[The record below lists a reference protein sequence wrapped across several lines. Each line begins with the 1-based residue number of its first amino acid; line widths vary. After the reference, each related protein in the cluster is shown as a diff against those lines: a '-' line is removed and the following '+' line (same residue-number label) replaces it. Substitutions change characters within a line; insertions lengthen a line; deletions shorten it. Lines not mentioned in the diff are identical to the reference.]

1 MVVVDALTVAADE
14 PVRPAE
20 IREELERVLGSPEFR
35 ASPRRKQ
42 MLGYLVEEVLAGR
55 SAMLKGYAI
64 GVSVFQRGED
74 FDAQADPVVRLEAR
88 RLRRDLD
95 SYYVSEGRWNPLR
108 ISIPKGNYA
117 PVVYRSEQDYPAPE
131 TAATVSAAGRAIEE
145 QPPAQPQLRATREN
159 VSWGRRLAPAVALLA
174 LTALVATGMW
184 MRRQEVPGAQPL
196 AQGPSVMVLPF
207 EVAGGTSENLFLAA
221 GMADQIVTD
230 LSRFPDFRIYLP
242 AAGLQDNSSEDAL
255 AAGSRGGV
263 SYVVSGR
270 VSSEAGKIRISARL
284 QEVPSGLVIWTENY
298 DRPMAPESLLAI
310 QGEIAGSVS
319 TALGQPYG
327 VIKSEITKQLSEDF
341 SPSMPSYECVLRG
354 YAYRRDFSR
363 KLFGPTLDCLESAVK
378 RDPDY
383 ADAWAMLGWLH
394 LDSAR
399 FGLTDNVG
407 SAYDQALDAAQR
419 AVSLDGRNILALK
432 ALASINH
439 YLGNFDEGERIQ
451 RQALA
456 LNPNDPD
463 TLAQLGWRLAVR
475 GNFKDGIPYLK
486 HAIDRTVNPPGWYYH
501 LIAIDHYLNGRY
513 ADMLDAA
520 RRGAI
525 DGSGISW
532 SFVAIAN
539 AALGNRKDAQEALAR
554 MTEISPRLAR
564 DPGAVYRMH
573 GAVDSI
579 VDPLVEGLRK
589 AGWTDP
595 LQARS

>member
-1 MVVVDALTVAADE
+1 M
-14 PVRPAE
+14 
-20 IREELERVLGSPEFR
+20 
-35 ASPRRKQ
+35 
-42 MLGYLVEEVLAGR
+42 
-55 SAMLKGYAI
+55 
-64 GVSVFQRGED
+64 
-74 FDAQADPVVRLEAR
+74 
-88 RLRRDLD
+88 
-95 SYYVSEGRWNPLR
+95 
-108 ISIPKGNYA
+108 
-117 PVVYRSEQDYPAPE
+117 
-131 TAATVSAAGRAIEE
+131 
-145 QPPAQPQLRATREN
+145 
-159 VSWGRRLAPAVALLA
+159 
-174 LTALVATGMW
+174 
-184 MRRQEVPGAQPL
+184 
-196 AQGPSVMVLPF
+196 
-207 EVAGGTSENLFLAA
+207 
-221 GMADQIVTD
+221 
-230 LSRFPDFRIYLP
+230 
-242 AAGLQDNSSEDAL
+242 
-255 AAGSRGGV
+255 
-263 SYVVSGR
+263 
-270 VSSEAGKIRISARL
+270 SSEAENIRISARL
-284 QEVPSGLVIWTENY
+284 QEVPSGLVIWAEKY

-327 VIKSEITKQLSEDF
+327 VIKSEITKQLSDDF

-363 KLFGPTLDCLESAVK
+363 KLFGPTLACLQSAVN

-383 ADAWAMLGWLH
+383 ADAWAMLGWLY

-399 FGLTDNVG
+399 FDLTDDVG
-407 SAYDQALDAAQR
+407 RAYDQALDAGQR
-419 AVSLDGRNILALK
+419 AVSLDGRSILALK

-439 YLGNFDEGERIQ
+439 YLGNYDEGERIQ

-539 AALGNRKDAQEALAR
+539 GALGNREDAQEALAR